1 MKVVNPNDTNHTI
14 DLIPREYKEDVIL
27 ELYNETTREKTI
39 VVNTSSTTDGIFS
52 INFDF
57 DFSEGDKFQ
66 IKISKDSDIL
76 YRGKIIA
83 TTQEPQEYKLTQG
96 LFRYE

>member
-1 MKVVNPNDTNHTI
+1 MKVVNPNNTSHTI
-14 DLIPREYKEDVIL
+14 DLIPREYKELVEL

-39 VVNTSSTTDGIFS
+39 LSNTSVITDGIFS
-52 INFDF
+52 VNFDF
-57 DFSEGDKFQ
+57 DFFEGDKFQ

-76 YRGKIIA
+76 YRGKLIA
-83 TTQEPQEYKLTQG
+83 TAQEPQEYKLTQG